1 MTVFCVFATVKSNL
15 SAGTGAN
22 AMEGKMSGIINK
34 ALIFISLVLFSS
46 LGSAQVHRTDQ
57 IEVELL
63 AETLSVVPGETL
75 WLAIRLK
82 PIDHWHTYWQFGGD
96 SGEATSAS
104 EWRLPAGAV
113 AGDILWPIPEWTPFP
128 GSDLVTFT
136 YPREVFLPLPV
147 TVPAD
152 YADSSFN
159 LATQIDWQVCDEI
172 CIPGAADFSLTLPV
186 GSQATADPRWAE
198 AFADARA
205 SLPLAA
211 QDHTLSAEF
220 NTHDGRINM
229 MVQAPD
235 ARFEEIDEA
244 WFFPLERRLMKY
256 APIREVMRDGDRL
269 QISTEQHRRFDSSK
283 PIIEGLLAYT
293 DKSGELH
300 GYELSAAKSAVAWD
314 NRIEVELLSE
324 STTLVPGE
332 TQWLGLR
339 IKPAAHWHTYWKM
352 GGDSGEPTSLSQW
365 ELPEGSRVGALQ
377 FPAPHWLPFYE
388 TDLVNFGYEEEVLL
402 PIEVTIPASFSE
414 ESVTLSALAFWN
426 VCEQI
431 CIPGEQRLEIT
442 LPVAASAQLD
452 AATAPLFADARAQ
465 LPLREHDI
473 QQSVVA
479 AGERVSLGF
488 NSTAG
493 LFEGAVDAYFFPEQR
508 RVIKPGPL
516 RDVTLGES
524 LLQITHA
531 QPRRMLQDLSE
542 VHGVLVLEDA
552 QGERTA
558 YDFGSPAVEVNEF
571 SLMAASRAEVGGGG
585 EGGLLLYVAFAFLG
599 GLILNL
605 MPCVFPVLSMKALSL
620 AKNASASAHK
630 QRLDGLAYT
639 AGVLLAFLALATVL
653 IVLRAGGERIG
664 WAFQFQQPWFLALIV
679 YVFFLLAL
687 SLSGVFEIGTS
698 LMGVGDNLA
707 SKEGYKGSFF
717 TGVLATVVATPCT
730 APFMGP
736 ALGFALTQPW
746 AVAMLVFIAL
756 GLGMAAP
763 ILLLSYV
770 PVLSRFLPR
779 PGQWMETFK
788 QFMAFPLYASA
799 LFFLWVL
806 GNQVGVMGMTLVLGA
821 CVALAFAAWLYQ
833 KRFTMGRLALV
844 MNYAVL
850 LAAVSFAG
858 VLMQSPF
865 LKTQARASAEM
876 DGQNSATANFE
887 PFSTARFEALRSE
900 GKPVFINMTADWCI
914 TCLANEQTTLS
925 GDSVKQALVDNG
937 ITYLKGDWT
946 NEDPEITEVLEAFNR
961 PSVPLYLL
969 YPREGEPQILPQIL
983 TPASVIEAFNG
994 V

>member
-1 MTVFCVFATVKSNL
+1 MLRVFNKHLIAIGIFLL
-15 SAGTGAN
+15 S
-22 AMEGKMSGIINK
+22 
-34 ALIFISLVLFSS
+34 LPVL
-46 LGSAQVHRTDQ
+46 GQVHSTDQ
-57 IEVELL
+57 IEVELV
-63 AETLSVVPGETL
+63 AESLNVVPGETL

-82 PIDHWHTYWQFGGD
+82 PIEHWHTYWQFGGD
-96 SGEATSAS
+96 SGEATSTS
-104 EWRLPAGAV
+104 EWRLPAGAA

-136 YPREVFLPLPV
+136 YKREVFLPLPV

-172 CIPGAADFSLTLPV
+172 CIPGAAEFSLTLPV
-186 GSQATADPRWAE
+186 ASELATDVRWRE
-198 AFADARA
+198 GFAQARA
-205 SLPLAA
+205 SLPSAA
-211 QDHTLSAEF
+211 GEHELVATF
-220 NTHDGRINM
+220 NAHDGRVNVMIE
-229 MVQAPD
+229 APD
-235 ARFEEIDEA
+235 SRFTEADEA
-244 WFFPLERRLMKY
+244 WFFPLEKRVMKY
-256 APIREVMRDGDRL
+256 APVREVMFDGERV
-269 QISTEQHRRFDSSK
+269 QISTEQHRRFD
-283 PIIEGLLAYT
+283 PARAELGGLLAFI
-293 DKSGELH
+293 DAEGQLQGFELNAQRSP
-300 GYELSAAKSAVAWD
+300 EAWD

-324 STTLVPGE
+324 STTFVPGT

-339 IKPAAHWHTYWKM
+339 LTPAQHWHTYWKM
-352 GGDSGEPTSLSQW
+352 GGDSGEPTTLSDWQAPAGTRLG
-365 ELPEGSRVGALQ
+365 ELQ

-388 TDLVNFGYEEEVLL
+388 TDLVNFGYEQEVVL
-402 PIEVTIPASFSE
+402 PIAVTLPVGYSE
-414 ESVTLSALAFWN
+414 DTATLSATAFWN

-431 CIPGEQRLEIT
+431 CIPGEQRLDIT
-442 LPVAASAQLD
+442 LPVAATEQLD
-452 AATAPLFADARAQ
+452 ARTAPLFASARAQ
-465 LPLREHDI
+465 LPNPEHDI
-473 QQSVVA
+473 EQSIVA

-488 NSTAG
+488 SSASG
-493 LFEGAVDAYFFPEQR
+493 LFDGATDAFFFPEKR

-516 RDVTLGES
+516 RDVTLS
-524 LLQITHA
+524 PTLLQITHA
-531 QPRRMLQDLSE
+531 QPRRMLDDLSE
-542 VHGVLVLEDA
+542 VYGVLVLEDA
-552 QGERTA
+552 EGVRTA
-558 YDFGSPAVEVNEF
+558 YDFANPAVAVGDL
-571 SLMAASRAEVGGGG
+571 SLAPAAAASRSDDGGGV
-585 EGGLLLYVAFAFLG
+585 LLYVAFAFLG

-620 AKNASASAHK
+620 AKNAGAAAHT
-630 QRLDGLAYT
+630 QRMDGLAYT
-639 AGVLLAFLALATVL
+639 AGVVIAFVALATVL

-679 YVFFLLAL
+679 YIFFMLAL

-698 LMGVGDNLA
+698 LMGMGGNLA
-707 SKEGYKGSFF
+707 NKEGYKGSFF
-717 TGVLATVVATPCT
+717 TGVLATTVATPCT

-746 AVAMLVFIAL
+746 AIAMLVFVAL

-821 CVALAFAAWLYQ
+821 CVVLAFAAWLYQ
-833 KRFTMGRLALV
+833 RRFSMSGVALAL
-844 MNYAVL
+844 NYTVL
-850 LAAVSFAG
+850 ISALGFALY
-858 VLMQSPF
+858 LMQTPF
-865 LKTQARASAEM
+865 LQTQSRAESVVQFDADGNQISA
-876 DGQNSATANFE
+876 SNFE
-887 PFSTARFEALRSE
+887 AYSTARFDELRAQ

-925 GDSVKQALVDNG
+925 GEGVKQALIDND

-946 NEDPEITEVLEAFNR
+946 NEDPEITAVLERFNR

-983 TPASVIEAFNG
+983 TPGSVIAAFEG